1 MGVCYNCST
10 RVSLW
15 MAEESDLVMPARI
28 TRTFGAIAAAGVLGV
43 TGTVGARAA
52 LVVGER
58 AGIALADGTLPLMA
72 MEAGAGD
79 RDRDRAGSDL
89 DRLARDAGGG
99 ADGSHLART

>member
-28 TRTFGAIAAAGVLGV
+28 TRTFGAIAAVGVLGV

-52 LVVGER
+52 LACPPKSATAYVVNQFANTVTPINR
-58 AGIALADGTLPLMA
+58 ARVSATV
-72 MEAGAGD
+72 
-79 RDRDRAGSDL
+79 R
-89 DRLARDAGGG
+89 
-99 ADGSHLART
+99 